1 MKKTIFVSVIFVM
14 LIMIATT
21 TFAATSKL
29 ADTIYSKGS
38 AYGVTEY
45 HRKQMNQYF
54 TNNPV
59 TEEQESFVL
68 TKADECIAIMDKA
81 GVKDVTKL
89 SDEDLKTVQGKV
101 QEAATKIGLTVTFEG
116 NYVRV
121 WKNGNLVAELL
132 VKSSSNG
139 KATTSTTKFV
149 YTGSNSTLGI
159 ASVVVIL
166 VSLAGVAKLRKNA

>member
-1 MKKTIFVSVIFVM
+1 MKRTIIVSVIFVM
-14 LIMIATT
+14 LVMFATT
-21 TFAATSKL
+21 TFAATSTL
-29 ADTIYSKGS
+29 AETIYSKGS

-45 HRKQMNQYF
+45 HKKQMNEYF

-59 TEEQESFVL
+59 TAEQESFVL

-89 SDEDLKTVQGKV
+89 SEGDLKSVQSKV
-101 QEAATKIGLTVTFEG
+101 QEAATKIGLTVTYEG
-116 NYVRV
+116 SYVKV

-139 KATTSTTKFV
+139 TATTSTQKFV
-149 YTGSNSTLGI
+149 YTGSNATLGM
-159 ASVVVIL
+159 ASAIVIL
-166 VSLAGVAKLRKNA
+166 ISLAGVVKLRRNA